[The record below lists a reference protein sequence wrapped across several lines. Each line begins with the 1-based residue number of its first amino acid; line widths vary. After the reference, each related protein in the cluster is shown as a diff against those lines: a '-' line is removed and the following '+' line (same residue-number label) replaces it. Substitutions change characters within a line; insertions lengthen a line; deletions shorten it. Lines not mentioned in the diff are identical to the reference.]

1 MDIKDNVTIH
11 ENAHCDSESGHGSCS
26 SCAGHSHSH
35 ELSKKDNIMLAT
47 SGILFILALLLRLPK
62 NVEFSLL
69 LLSYIIAGGGIVIT
83 AAKNIARGQV
93 FDEYFLMSIATIG
106 AFIVGEYAEGAAV
119 MIFYRIG
126 EFFQGLAVDR
136 STRSIESLMDIRPD
150 EANLVVDGSI
160 ERVSAHEINI
170 GDTILV
176 KPGEKL
182 ALDGIVVDGTSYM
195 DTSALTG
202 ESVPRPVMV
211 GDEVLAG
218 FVNSGGALTVEVSE
232 EFGESTASK
241 IIELMQNASDN
252 KAPTEQFMTKF
263 AAYYTPVVV
272 FIALAMATLVPMIT
286 GSYDFSRWTYRALIF
301 LVISCPCAIVVSIPL
316 GFFAGMGSAS
326 RKGILIKGGNYLEA
340 LNSVDTV
347 VFDKTGTL
355 TKGSF
360 EITKIEP
367 SREITREELVEYAAF
382 GEALSNHPIAESI
395 KEAFDGEIDESKVA
409 SYEEIPGFGIKADY
423 DGKKI
428 LTGNYALMEREEVP
442 ELDSSHRDVEGTVV
456 YVAVDGKYAGYIEL
470 ADAIKEDSKKA
481 LERLKKVG
489 VHNTVMLTGDNE
501 ITAKAVGDR
510 LGIDRVYASL
520 LPHEKLEQLE
530 KIEKEQE
537 DDGTVVFVGDG
548 INDSPAIARAKVG
561 VAMGGLGA
569 DAAIEAADVV
579 LMTDQVS
586 KLADAIEVARKTRRV
601 VVQNVIFALGVKIGV
616 LILGAMGVA
625 TMWQAVFADVG
636 VTVIAVLNSMRILL
650 DRRQ

>member
-1 MDIKDNVTIH
+1 MDIKNNSETH
-11 ENAHCDSESGHGSCS
+11 ELVHGDSNACNSSCS
-26 SCAGHSHSH
+26 SCGGHSHSH
-35 ELSKKDNIMLAT
+35 ELSKKDNIMLGI
-47 SGILFILALLLRLPK
+47 SGLLFILALLLDLPK
-62 NVEFSLL
+62 NIEFSLL
-69 LLSYIIAGGGIVIT
+69 LISYIVAGGGIILM
-83 AAKNIARGQV
+83 AAKNIVNGQI

-150 EANLVVDGSI
+150 EANLVVDGSV
-160 ERVSAHEINI
+160 ERVAAHQVNI
-170 GDTILV
+170 GDTILL

-202 ESVPRPVMV
+202 ESMPRPVMV

-218 FVNSGGALTVEVSE
+218 FVNSGGALTIEVVQ

-241 IIELMQNASDN
+241 IIELMQNASSE

-272 FIALAMATLVPMIT
+272 FIALAMATLIPIIT
-286 GSYDFSRWTYRALIF
+286 GDYAFSTWAYRALVF

-326 RKGILIKGGNYLEA
+326 KKGVLVKGGNYLEA
-340 LNSVDTV
+340 LNNVDTV

-360 EITKIEP
+360 EITNIVP
-367 SREITREELVEYAAF
+367 SYGVAKEDLVEYAAY
-382 GEALSNHPIAESI
+382 GEALSNHPIAKSI
-395 KEAFDGEIDESKVA
+395 KDAFDGEIDESKVE
-409 SYEEIPGFGIKADY
+409 SYEEIPGFGIKASY
-423 DGKKI
+423 DGKTI
-428 LTGNYALMEREEVP
+428 LTGNFALMEREGIP
-442 ELDSSHRDVEGTVV
+442 EIESLGQDVEGTVV
-456 YVAVDGKYAGYIEL
+456 YVAVDGVYAGHIEL
-470 ADAIKEDSKKA
+470 ADVIKEDSKEA
-481 LERLKKVG
+481 IEQLKKIG
-489 VHNTVMLTGDNE
+489 VHNTIMLTGDNE
-501 ITAKAVGDR
+501 STAIAVGNR
-510 LGIDRVYASL
+510 LGIDKVYASL
-520 LPHEKLEQLE
+520 LPHEKLKKLEEIEREQA
-530 KIEKEQE
+530 K
-537 DDGTVVFVGDG
+537 DGTVVFMGDG

-586 KLADAIEVARKTRRV
+586 KLADAIGVARKTRRV

-650 DRRQ
+650 DRS